1 MRKKMIWGAGF
12 LIAAGLL
19 AYGPLSAA
27 SGSGAREAVINLG
40 DGYGVSECLTGG
52 EACGALV
59 ATSWC
64 RSNGYRRVV
73 DYRRATAEDF
83 AKAVGTILS
92 DDAGGAV
99 VISCGT

>member
-1 MRKKMIWGAGF
+1 MRRTVIWGAG
-12 LIAAGLL
+12 LLLAAGLL

-27 SGSGAREAVINLG
+27 SGPGPQHVVISLG

-64 RSNGYRRVV
+64 RSNGYPRVV
-73 DYRRATAEDF
+73 DYRRARAEDF
-83 AKAVGTILS
+83 SETVGTILS
-92 DDAGGAV
+92 DDAGSAV

>member
-1 MRKKMIWGAGF
+1 MKKAVIWGAGF

-19 AYGPLSAA
+19 AYGPLSAT
-27 SGSGAREAVINLG
+27 SGSSTQQSVINLG

-59 ATSWC
+59 AASWC
-64 RSNGYRRVV
+64 RSNGYSRVIT
-73 DYRRATAEDF
+73 YRKARAEDF
-83 AKAVGTILS
+83 AEPAGTILS

-99 VISCGT
+99 LISCGV